1 MLIVI
6 SPAKSLDYES
16 PLPTEKHSKPRLLK
30 HSQELVSVMNQKS
43 ARDIS
48 KLMGVSPSLGS

>member
-1 MLIVI
+1 MALCEGFSQKETSGTYISMLIVI

-30 HSQELVSVMNQKS
+30 H
-43 ARDIS
+43 AIA
-48 KLMGVSPSLGS
+48 